1 MFKVLN
7 TVKKNKAGQEAQS
20 AGAQGELWY
29 EIGFAMLSKQELV
42 KSWTRALVT
51 EMVKTGQNLCMFQRG
66 LQKVRDC
73 TRQIS

>member
-7 TVKKNKAGQEAQS
+7 TIKKNKAGQEAQS
-20 AGAQGELWY
+20 AGARGGLWY

-51 EMVKTGQNLCMFQRG
+51 EMVKTGSNLYMFQ
-66 LQKVRDC
+66 
-73 TRQIS
+73 